1 MILDDIEGFK
11 NSSFDRNLPIK
22 VMFHGFSD
30 EPQTS
35 WVRVSNIDRYIDRWK
50 EVYCTILID
59 YID

>member
-11 NSSFDRNLPIK
+11 NSSFARNLPIK
-22 VMFHGFSD
+22 VMFQGFSD

-50 EVYCTILID
+50 DVYCTILID